1 MRCCT
6 LLGHRNPD
14 WRFIIKAGKY
24 WIHGKMVQQRWV
36 FQKTESW
43 NKDFRMTSKR
53 MCLLLYFSTDHPFPS
68 FIFFFLFLKLK
79 CSWMKW
85 VFFWTHQL
93 MKMSL
98 EKMAWFAN
106 TEVCKAG
113 FGILKRTS
121 SRHPPHPPPST
132 ILHLPFFLCSGQEMK
147 IILSTEKI
155 NFEKHSEI
163 LVQPRDGIKT
173 VTAS

>member
-14 WRFIIKAGKY
+14 WQFMIRAGKY
-24 WIHGKMVQQRWV
+24 WIYGKMVQQRWV

-43 NKDFRMTSKR
+43 SKDFRRTSKHTR
-53 MCLLLYFSTDHPFPS
+53 LLLYFSADLQSLRFLPSFPS
-68 FIFFFLFLKLK
+68 FLFLKLK
-79 CSWMKW
+79 CSWMKR
-85 VFFWTHQL
+85 VFWTHQL

-113 FGILKRTS
+113 FIILKRTS
-121 SRHPPHPPPST
+121 SLPIPAPTTHPFPIP
-132 ILHLPFFLCSGQEMK
+132 HLPFSC
-147 IILSTEKI
+147 
-155 NFEKHSEI
+155 
-163 LVQPRDGIKT
+163 VQGRKRR
-173 VTAS
+173 